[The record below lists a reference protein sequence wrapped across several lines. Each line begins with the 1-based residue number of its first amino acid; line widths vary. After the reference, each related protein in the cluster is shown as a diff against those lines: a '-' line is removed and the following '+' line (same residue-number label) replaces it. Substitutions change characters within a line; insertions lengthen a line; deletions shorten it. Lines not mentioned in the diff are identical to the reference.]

1 MTEERLLT
9 DKTAVLEKFSGKGG
23 WTFVRLPEI
32 ASGKNSPFGW
42 VRVRGTIDHYKIR
55 SYHLQSMGNGMLFL
69 PVKAGIRNTL
79 KKQAGDIV
87 RIILY
92 EDNTPTE
99 IPEELKHCLQDVP
112 GVYEAFLSY
121 SNGEK
126 KTLINWIYMAKT
138 DKTKVERIVKT
149 INEIHQKIK

>member
-32 ASGKNSPFGW
+32 TPGKNSPFGW
-42 VRVRGTIDHYKIR
+42 VRVRGTIDHYEIR
-55 SYHLQSMGNGMLFL
+55 SYNLQSMGNGMLFL

-79 KKQAGDIV
+79 KKQAGDVV

-99 IPEELKHCLQDVP
+99 ISEELKHCLQDVP

-121 SNGEK
+121 SNGQK
-126 KTLINWIYMAKT
+126 KTLIDWIYTAKT